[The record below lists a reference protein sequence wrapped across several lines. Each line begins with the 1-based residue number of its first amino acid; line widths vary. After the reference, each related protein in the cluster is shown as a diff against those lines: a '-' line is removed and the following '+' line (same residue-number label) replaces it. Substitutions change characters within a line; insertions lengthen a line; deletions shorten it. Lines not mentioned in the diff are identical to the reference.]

1 MYNDL
6 SEHRKKTLNGPY
18 RKRELVKIIGEN
30 QDILKRL
37 QCKKSAYNIKKME
50 CERKEVE

>member
-6 SEHRKKTLNGPY
+6 SEHKKKTLNEPF

-37 QCKKSAYNIKKME
+37 QGKRSAYSIKQM
-50 CERKEVE
+50 